1 MVDIKHITAAI
12 NNNVAVV
19 INNFFF
25 SLEVLTPLDKELI
38 PVLFINEFFN
48 KINKNLIMTTLH
60 TQSAWYNTQIF
71 RFNKKT
77 NRLLKIDWLL
87 TLYQNN

>member
-38 PVLFINEFFN
+38 PVLFINDF
-48 KINKNLIMTTLH
+48 LI
-60 TQSAWYNTQIF
+60 
-71 RFNKKT
+71 K
-77 NRLLKIDWLL
+77 
-87 TLYQNN
+87 

>member
-1 MVDIKHITAAI
+1 
-12 NNNVAVV
+12 
-19 INNFFF
+19 
-25 SLEVLTPLDKELI
+25 
-38 PVLFINEFFN
+38 
-48 KINKNLIMTTLH
+48 MTTLH

-87 TLYQNN
+87 TLYQNNYNIVSTLLLPQLKLQKLPIRFQYNFTQQS